1 MARPST
7 RTPRSL
13 RMCRASRAVAHTF
26 SMSLRIRPMGT
37 LASIGCGPG
46 EGFTTQKS
54 VFLGIVQLRGAGNR
68 FRCFFTVES
77 LLELSP
83 APRIR
88 VVHPDDQEVR
98 RVQRPGDLLLVDLLD
113 RDPFDDDRA
122 MDAVHGDDLPL
133 FPAEAAPHDAHRVA
147 FPDRQRPPA
156 ARLRPV
162 ADLPPSM
169 GRCRT

>member
-46 EGFTTQKS
+46 DGFTTQKS
-54 VFLGIVQLRGAGNR
+54 VFRGIVQLRGAGNR
-68 FRCFFTVES
+68 FRCFFTIDS
-77 LLELSP
+77 LLELAP
-83 APRIR
+83 PPRIR

-98 RVQRPGDLLLVDLLD
+98 RVQWPGHFLLIHSLD
-113 RDPFDDDRA
+113 RNPLDDDRA
-122 MDAVHGDDLPL
+122 VDAVDGDDLSFL
-133 FPAEAAPHDAHRVA
+133 AAEAASPDADVVA
-147 FPDRQRPPA
+147 LPDRKG
-156 ARLRPV
+156 AREM
-162 ADLPPSM
+162 DL
-169 GRCRT
+169 